1 MAGSRTYRTKA
12 IVLDKTKLKETD
24 LILTLV
30 GESGRQIRAVAK
42 GARKPGSR
50 LAARCELCCEV
61 DVLFAHGRNLDIVSQ
76 ADLIAAPL
84 GAQPSYELLTAASAV
99 AEVAEKCTY
108 EDAEDPFVYA
118 ITRAVLAHL
127 AAAASDALAQSPAHL
142 DLLVAAYI
150 FKLLSHVGYRP
161 DYSACVACGDPS
173 PGYFSAQAGGLL
185 CASCASGVPGCEPVD
200 ANMARWLE
208 GIVSMRF
215 SELAIA
221 PIDSH
226 TAAHVLGLAHLWA
239 ATHLE
244 CRLRAL
250 EFLLGR

>member
-1 MAGSRTYRTKA
+1 MTGSRTYRTKA

>member
-30 GESGRQIRAVAK
+30 GEDGRQIRAVAK

-50 LAARCELCCEV
+50 LAARCDLCCEV
-61 DVLFAHGRNLDIVSQ
+61 DLLLAHGRSLDVVSQ
-76 ADLIAAPL
+76 AELVAAPL
-84 GAQPSYELLTAASAV
+84 GAQSSYELLAAASAV
-99 AEVAEKCTY
+99 AEVAARCTY
-108 EDAEDPFVYA
+108 EDAEDPFVYP
-118 ITRAVLAHL
+118 ITAAVLKQL
-127 AAAASDALAQSPAHL
+127 ANADAAHL

-161 DYSACVACGDPS
+161 DYSSCVACGDEAPT
-173 PGYFSAQAGGLL
+173 YFSAQAGGLL
-185 CASCASGVPGCEPVD
+185 CASCAGGVPGCEQVD
-200 ANMARWLE
+200 STIVRWLDCL
-208 GIVSMRF
+208 ISLRF
-215 SELAIA
+215 AELLAA
-221 PIDSH
+221 SVDVH
-226 TAAHVLGLAHLWA
+226 TAARLLGLAHVWA

-250 EFLLGR
+250 EFMLGR